1 MSRVF
6 CAVLLGS
13 ETGLQHILAFKLLT
27 RHKGVVLVIRGDVVI
42 QRVIS
47 IIYLDIDTESD
58 LY

>member
-13 ETGLQHILAFKLLT
+13 ETSLQHILAFKLLT
-27 RHKGVVLVIRGDVVI
+27 RQKGTVQVIRGDVVI

-47 IIYLDIDTESD
+47 IIYLDIDT
-58 LY
+58 